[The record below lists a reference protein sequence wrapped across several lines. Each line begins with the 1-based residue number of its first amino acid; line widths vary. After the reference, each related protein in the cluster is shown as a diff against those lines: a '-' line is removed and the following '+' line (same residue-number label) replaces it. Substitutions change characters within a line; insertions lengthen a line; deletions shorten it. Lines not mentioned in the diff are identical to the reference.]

1 MPHKPTTAAASTPC
15 AAVLI
20 LLLFGAAVGLATPAR
35 AHPLLVD
42 DLKRAAAA
50 KGCQSIPYQSQRVE
64 CNSIQDAIERCKDA
78 RDEQPEKELA
88 RKTKTSEEMKK
99 GQRSIEDIEKKKEA
113 KQKELKSKP
122 GALAVLMQDMDE
134 QIVRLRREIADLATE
149 QDKREKALDIPD
161 RIENGGRCVHYRAGM
176 RELFDDVVKM
186 LEDRKSFSAAA
197 MASKEAEEYAEQI
210 IAHIESEARGHKD
223 QEDGWRNRVLAW
235 QKVLDLKL

>member
-1 MPHKPTTAAASTPC
+1 MRDELPPIPPEGAVIIGSGVHAAPAGGRS
-15 AAVLI
+15 
-20 LLLFGAAVGLATPAR
+20 LATRDREVIRQWAQRHSAEPA
-35 AHPLLVD
+35 L
-42 DLKRAAAA
+42 
-50 KGCQSIPYQSQRVE
+50 E
-64 CNSIQDAIERCKDA
+64 DAIERCKDA

-235 QKVLDLKL
+235 RKVLDLKL